1 MIEGTLTRCFGIGFE
16 ELILVVS
23 LCWVLLSGGAI
34 VYANTYEL
42 IPSPADLYDL
52 DHHRYYTWGISTPWD
67 VSNEIAVSATFSFD
81 NIRNWR
87 DEPNVLYIHLLDD
100 ADLGVTQYRDN
111 QQGGDNFAGEG
122 VLLKVY
128 RDLPASPMDLSFSFT
143 PEQLAVLNSYSLDGV
158 FAMGFDP
165 DCHFYN
171 DGAKLTVETLASS
184 VPEPS
189 TIVLMLGIASFW
201 LAGRRKNNR
210 LV

>member
-1 MIEGTLTRCFGIGFE
+1 MRNNTKSNRSGRNSFE
-16 ELILVVS
+16 MLILIAGMCVI
-23 LCWVLLSGGAI
+23 LLAGGMSA
-34 VYANTYEL
+34 YANTYEL
-42 IPSPADLYDL
+42 VPSPADLYDL
-52 DHHRYYTWGISTPWD
+52 DHHRYYTWGIDTPWD
-67 VSNEIAVSATFSFD
+67 ISNEVAVSATFSFD

-100 ADLGVTQYRDN
+100 AKLGVKQYRDN

-128 RDLPASPMDLSFSFT
+128 RNLPATAQDLSFSFT
-143 PEQLAVLNSYSLDGV
+143 PQQISVLNAYALDGR

-171 DGAKLTVETLASS
+171 DGAKLTVETVP

-189 TIVLMLGIASFW
+189 TVVLLLGIAGFR
-201 LAGRRKNNR
+201 AFGRTKKRF
-210 LV
+210 V